1 MKLSEKNIAITL
13 LFVGAILRLRQYFS
27 GRSLWADE
35 AMLALNIVNRN
46 FAELFKPLEYDQGA
60 PLGFL
65 LVEKLFNA
73 LFGRTELVLRFFPM
87 LAGLASLWLFYL
99 LLMSLRGGALRQT
112 QDKLR
117 ERRSNLLA
125 ESEIASGYR
134 PRNDGVGFL
143 LALALFAFNPQ
154 LVYYTSEAK
163 QYIVDVVAALGLL
176 LLAIPIFQNQFNRKN
191 IILLAIAGIL
201 ALWFSHPALF
211 VLAGI
216 GGALV
221 IQCLRTREYK
231 NLRTTFGIG
240 LLWLANLA
248 LLYFINLRQLSQNN
262 YLANYWAEGFI
273 SLSLGSDL
281 GWIGDLIN
289 YQFDIQ
295 FIPLLVFV
303 LILIGWFALFR
314 EQRSLALAFVFTTLF
329 AFTASALRLYP
340 VNGRLSL
347 FLIPLEIL
355 LLGKTVEFLHQ
366 TFSSNKF
373 VSLGITFVL
382 SGYLFVNPLVTSF
395 QNFISPKYYEHI
407 RPTMQVLADS
417 WKDGDALFV
426 TAWAEPA
433 FRYYAPFYGLE
444 DVEYVSSKIEDYPDG
459 ERLKSRISP
468 LVGEKRVW
476 VLFSHV
482 YEQGGFNEREYL
494 VAYLNEI
501 GEKRREILKSG
512 TSVYLYFYD
521 LSK

>member
-1 MKLSEKNIAITL
+1 MKLFEKNVAYALII
-13 LFVGAILRLRQYFS
+13 FGAILRLRGYFS

-46 FAELFKPLEYDQGA
+46 FAELFQPLEYDQGA

-65 LVEKLFNA
+65 LVEKFFNT
-73 LFGRTELVLRFFPM
+73 LFGRQELVLRFFPL
-87 LAGLASLWLFYL
+87 LAGLASLWLFYRL
-99 LLMSLRGGALRQT
+99 IMSLRGGAER
-112 QDKLR
+112 
-117 ERRSNLLA
+117 RRSN
-125 ESEIASGYR
+125 
-134 PRNDGVGFL
+134 L
-143 LALALFAFNPQ
+143 LALALFAVNPQ
-154 LVYYTSEAK
+154 LIYYTSEAK
-163 QYIVDVVAALGLL
+163 QYIVDAAVAVGLL
-176 LLAIPIFQNQFNRKN
+176 LLAIPIFQNQSSKKN
-191 IILLAIAGIL
+191 FSLLAVAGML

-216 GGALV
+216 GVALV
-221 IQCLRTREYK
+221 IQFLQTRDYK

-248 LLYFINLRQLSQNN
+248 LLYFINLRQLSHND
-262 YLANYWAEGFI
+262 YLTNYWADGF
-273 SLSLGSDL
+273 LPLPPWSDL
-281 GWIGDLIN
+281 NWLTELVK

-295 FIPLLVFV
+295 FIPLLVSV

-314 EQRSLALAFVFTTLF
+314 EERSAALALAFTTIF
-329 AFTASALRLYP
+329 AFTASALHLYP

-347 FLIPLEIL
+347 FLIPLGIL
-355 LLGKTVEFLHQ
+355 LLGKAIEDLRQ
-366 TFSSNKF
+366 TFSANKF
-373 VSLGITFVL
+373 VSIGITILL
-382 SGYLFVNPLVTSF
+382 SGYLLINPLLTSL

-433 FRYYAPFYGLE
+433 FRFYAPFYGLE
-444 DVEYVSSKIEDYPDG
+444 GVEYVSSRIEDYPDG
-459 ERLKSRISP
+459 ETLKERISP
-468 LVGEKRVW
+468 LVGKKRVW
-476 VLFSHV
+476 ILFSHV

-494 VAYLNEI
+494 VAYLDEI

-512 TSVYLYFYD
+512 TSVYLFFYD

>member
-1 MKLSEKNIAITL
+1 MKLSEKNISFVL
-13 LFVGAILRLRQYFS
+13 LFVGAILRLRRYFS

-46 FAELFKPLEYDQGA
+46 FAGLFKPLEYDQGA

-65 LVEKLFNA
+65 LVEKFFNA
-73 LFGRTELVLRFFPM
+73 LFGRQELVLRFFPM
-87 LAGLASLWLFYL
+87 LAGLASLALFYL
-99 LLMSLRGGALRQT
+99 LIRQT
-112 QDKLR
+112 LQDAGL
-117 ERRSNLLA
+117 
-125 ESEIASGYR
+125 
-134 PRNDGVGFL
+134 F
-143 LALALFAFNPQ
+143 LALALFAVNPQ
-154 LVYYTSEAK
+154 LVDYSSEAK
-163 QYIVDVVAALGLL
+163 QYIVDVAVALGLL
-176 LLAIPIFQNQFNRKN
+176 VLAIPIFQNQFSKKN
-191 IILLAIAGIL
+191 FVLLAVAGIL

-216 GGALV
+216 GVALV
-221 IQCLRTREYK
+221 IQFLRTRDYT

-248 LLYFINLRQLSQNN
+248 LLYFINLRNLSQNN
-262 YLANYWAEGFI
+262 YLTAYWADGF
-273 SLSLGSDL
+273 LPLPPWSDFTWL
-281 GWIGDLIN
+281 NELIQ
-289 YQFDIQ
+289 YQFNIQ
-295 FIPLLVFV
+295 FLPLLVLV

-314 EQRSLALAFVFTTLF
+314 EQKSLAITFAFTTLF
-329 AFTASALRLYP
+329 AFTASALHLYP

-347 FLIPLEIL
+347 FLIPLGIL
-355 LLGKTVEFLHQ
+355 LLGKAIEFLRQ
-366 TFSSNKF
+366 TLSSNKF
-373 VSLGITFVL
+373 VSMGITILL
-382 SGYLFVNPLVTSF
+382 SGYLLISPLLTSF

-444 DVEYVSSKIEDYPDG
+444 DVEYASSKIEDYPDG
-459 ERLKSRISP
+459 EMLKSRISP
-468 LVGEKRVW
+468 LVGKKRVW

-482 YEQGGFNEREYL
+482 YEQGGFNERDYL

-512 TSVYLYFYD
+512 TSVYLFFYD

>member
-1 MKLSEKNIAITL
+1 MKLSEKNISLGIL
-13 LFVGAILRLRQYFS
+13 IFGAILRLRQYFS

-65 LVEKLFNA
+65 LVEELFNVV
-73 LFGRTELVLRFFPM
+73 FGRHELILRFFPL

-99 LLMSLRGGALRQT
+99 LLMSLRGGAER
-112 QDKLR
+112 
-117 ERRSNLLA
+117 RRSN
-125 ESEIASGYR
+125 
-134 PRNDGVGFL
+134 L
-143 LALALFAFNPQ
+143 LALALFALNPQ

-163 QYIVDVVAALGLL
+163 QYIVDVAVALGLL
-176 LLAIPIFQNQFNRKN
+176 LLAIPIFQNQLNKKN
-191 IILLAIAGIL
+191 FILLAMAGIL

-211 VLAGI
+211 ILAGI
-216 GGALV
+216 GVGLV
-221 IQCLRTREYK
+221 VQFLRTREYK
-231 NLRTTFGIG
+231 KLRTTLGIG
-240 LLWLANLA
+240 SLWLANLA
-248 LLYFINLRQLSQNN
+248 LLYFINLRQLSQND
-262 YLANYWAEGFI
+262 YLANYWTDGFI
-273 SLSLGSDL
+273 SISPWSDFNWL
-281 GWIGDLIN
+281 GDLIQ

-295 FIPLLVFV
+295 FIPLFISV
-303 LILIGWFALFR
+303 LILVGWFALFR
-314 EQRSLALAFVFTTLF
+314 EQRSLALAFIFTTVF
-329 AFTASALRLYP
+329 AFTASVLHLYP

-347 FLIPLEIL
+347 FLIPLGIL
-355 LLGKTVEFLHQ
+355 LLGKAIEYLRQ

-373 VSLGITFVL
+373 VSASITILL
-382 SGYLFVNPLVTSF
+382 SGYLLVNPFITSI

-444 DVEYVSSKIEDYPDG
+444 DVKYVSSEIEDYPDD
-459 ERLKSRISP
+459 EKLKSRISP
-468 LVGEKRVW
+468 LVGKKRVW

-482 YEQGGFNEREYL
+482 YEQGGFNERDTL

-501 GEKRREILKSG
+501 GEKRREILRSG

>member
-73 LFGRTELVLRFFPM
+73 LFGRTELVLRFFPL
-87 LAGLASLWLFYL
+87 LAGLASLALFYL
-99 LLMSLRGGALRQT
+99 LIMSLRHLPRTTGAGGT
-112 QDKLR
+112 
-117 ERRSNLLA
+117 ERRSVAVAPWRHN
-125 ESEIASGYR
+125 
-134 PRNDGVGFL
+134 L

-163 QYIVDVVAALGLL
+163 QYIVDVAVTLCLL

-216 GGALV
+216 GIALV

-314 EQRSLALAFVFTTLF
+314 EQRSLALAFAFTTFF
-329 AFTASALRLYP
+329 AFVASALHLYP

-347 FLIPLEIL
+347 FLIPLGIL
-355 LLGKTVEFLHQ
+355 LLGKAIEFLRQ
-366 TFSSNKF
+366 TLSSNKF
-373 VSLGITFVL
+373 VSMGIAILL
-382 SGYLFVNPLVTSF
+382 SGYLLINPLVTSF

-482 YEQGGFNEREYL
+482 YEQGGFNERDYL

>member
-1 MKLSEKNIAITL
+1 MKLSEKNISLGII
-13 LFVGAILRLRQYFS
+13 LFGAILRLRQYFS

-46 FAELFKPLEYDQGA
+46 FAELIKPLEYDQGA

-65 LVEKLFNA
+65 LVEKLFNTM
-73 LFGRTELVLRFFPM
+73 FGRTEFVLRFFPL

-99 LLMSLRGGALRQT
+99 LIMSLRHLPRTAGAGGGDSQ
-112 QDKLR
+112 
-117 ERRSNLLA
+117 RSNLLA
-125 ESEIASGYR
+125 L
-134 PRNDGVGFL
+134 V
-143 LALALFAFNPQ
+143 LFAVNPQ

-163 QYIVDVVAALGLL
+163 QYIVDVAVALGLL
-176 LLAIPIFQNQFNRKN
+176 LLAIPILRNQLNKKN
-191 IILLAIAGIL
+191 FTLLAVAGIL

-211 VLAGI
+211 ILAGI
-216 GGALV
+216 GVALV
-221 IQCLRTREYK
+221 IQFLRTRDYK
-231 NLRTTFGIG
+231 NFRTSFGIG

-248 LLYFINLRQLSQNN
+248 LLYFINLRQLSQND
-262 YLANYWAEGFI
+262 YLANYWTDGFI
-273 SLSLGSDL
+273 SLFPWSDFNWL
-281 GWIGDLIN
+281 GDLIN

-295 FIPLLVFV
+295 FIPLLVSV
-303 LILIGWFALFR
+303 LILIGWFVLFR
-314 EQRSLALAFVFTTLF
+314 EERSLGLAFAFTTLF
-329 AFTASALRLYP
+329 AFIASALHLYP

-347 FLIPLEIL
+347 FLIPLGIL
-355 LLGKTVEFLHQ
+355 LLGKAIEFLRQ
-366 TFSSNKF
+366 PFSSNKF
-373 VSLGITFVL
+373 VSMGITIL
-382 SGYLFVNPLVTSF
+382 LGGYLLVNPLVTSF

-444 DVEYVSSKIEDYPDG
+444 DVKYVSSRIEDYPDG
-459 ERLKSRISP
+459 EKLRSRISP
-468 LVGEKRVW
+468 LVGEKRAW

-482 YEQGGFNEREYL
+482 YEQGGFNERDTL
-494 VAYLNEI
+494 VAYLNEV

>member
-1 MKLSEKNIAITL
+1 MKLSEKNISLGIII
-13 LFVGAILRLRQYFS
+13 FGAILRLRQYFS

-65 LVEKLFNA
+65 LVEKLFNT
-73 LFGRTELVLRFFPM
+73 LFGRHELVLRFFPL
-87 LAGLASLWLFYL
+87 LAGLASLWMFYL
-99 LLMSLRGGALRQT
+99 LLMSLRGA
-112 QDKLR
+112 

-125 ESEIASGYR
+125 
-134 PRNDGVGFL
+134 
-143 LALALFAFNPQ
+143 LALFAINPQ
-154 LVYYTSEAK
+154 FVYYTSEAK
-163 QYIVDVVAALGLL
+163 QYIADVAVALGLL
-176 LLAIPIFQNQFNRKN
+176 LLAIPIFQNQSNRKN
-191 IILLAIAGIL
+191 FSLLAIAGIL

-211 VLAGI
+211 ILAGI
-216 GGALV
+216 GVALV
-221 IQCLRTREYK
+221 IQFLRTRDYK
-231 NLRTTFGIG
+231 NLLLTFGVG

-248 LLYFINLRQLSQNN
+248 LLYFINLRQLSQND
-262 YLANYWAEGFI
+262 YLANYWTDGFI
-273 SLSLGSDL
+273 SLFPWSDFNWLSDL
-281 GWIGDLIN
+281 IQ

-295 FIPLLVFV
+295 FIHLLVSV

-314 EQRSLALAFVFTTLF
+314 EQRSLALAFVFTTVF
-329 AFTASALRLYP
+329 AFTASVLHLYP

-347 FLIPLEIL
+347 FLIPLGIL
-355 LLGKTVEFLHQ
+355 LLGKAIEFLRQ

-373 VSLGITFVL
+373 VSMGITILL
-382 SGYLFVNPLVTSF
+382 SGYLLANPLTTSF

-417 WKDGDALFV
+417 WKNGDALFV

-444 DVEYVSSKIEDYPDG
+444 DVKYVSSEIEDYPDD
-459 ERLKSRISP
+459 EKLKSRISP
-468 LVGEKRVW
+468 LVGEKRAW

-482 YEQGGFNEREYL
+482 YEQGGFNERDTL